1 MWGSNKQVL
10 HAKITNIISCTSRY
24 YEEEKNWD
32 DWDDW
37 DDWDHWDDWF
47 NLLPTYKEKRYHRRL
62 WREYNYKLKIIFI
75 SEGRIIETTILYSS
89 EYGGLQIGDELCI
102 TTLKSDP
109 NTILYV
115 TRYDFS
121 YKFNKFTLITL
132 FVLIGILLLAMI
144 GLFLP
149 K

>member
-24 YEEEKNWD
+24 YEEEKN
-32 DWDDW
+32 W

-109 NTILYV
+109 NTILYI

-144 GLFLP
+144 DLFLP
-149 K
+149 KWRI

>member
-32 DWDDW
+32 DW
-37 DDWDHWDDWF
+37 F
-47 NLLPTYKEKRYHRRL
+47 NLLPTYKKKRYHRRL

-75 SEGRIIETTILYSS
+75 SEGRVIETTILYSS

-144 GLFLP
+144 DLFLP

>member
-32 DWDDW
+32 DWDD
-37 DDWDHWDDWF
+37 WDDWF

-144 GLFLP
+144 DLFLP
-149 K
+149 KWRI

>member
-32 DWDDW
+32 DWNHWDDRDDW
-37 DDWDHWDDWF
+37 DDWDDWF

-121 YKFNKFTLITL
+121 YKFNN
-132 FVLIGILLLAMI
+132 
-144 GLFLP
+144 LP
-149 K
+149 

>member
-24 YEEEKNWD
+24 YEEEKN
-32 DWDDW
+32 W

-109 NTILYV
+109 NTILYI

-144 GLFLP
+144 DLFLP

>member
-32 DWDDW
+32 DWDYQ
-37 DDWDHWDDWF
+37 DDWF

-109 NTILYV
+109 NTILYI

-144 GLFLP
+144 DLFLP

>member
-24 YEEEKNWD
+24 YEEEKN
-32 DWDDW
+32 WDDW

>member
-32 DWDDW
+32 DWDHW
-37 DDWDHWDDWF
+37 DDRDDWDDWF

-144 GLFLP
+144 DLFLP

>member
-32 DWDDW
+32 DWDD
-37 DDWDHWDDWF
+37 WDDWF

-144 GLFLP
+144 DLFLP